1 MKTRLF
7 ENVGGNK
14 FKLLT
19 ENTNVNEQ
27 LVASGLKKV
36 FMNAGDKISYNQI
49 ESVGM
54 GYIKD
59 IPTAKSVALQEARI
73 LAKEFGYK
81 DSENDARFVKDSAN
95 TRPLKEDGEVND
107 FDRGAYENGAKSPVS
122 SPGKPNAQE
131 EQQEVQIGK
140 QILAIIEEDLKFD
153 LHPSHEA
160 AVEKIKALAEQLI
173 KMHGQQ

>member
-7 ENVGGNK
+7 ENTGGNK
-14 FKLLT
+14 FRLLK
-19 ENTNVNEQ
+19 ESVNVNES

-36 FMNAGDKISYNQI
+36 FMNAGSSISYNHI

-59 IPTAKSVALQEARI
+59 INTAKQVALQEARI
-73 LAKEFGYK
+73 LAKEYGYK
-81 DSENDARFVKDSAN
+81 EDEDKAGFVKENDFSKLDAQNPSHAHAKVGSNEAGQESN
-95 TRPLKEDGEVND
+95 TSN
-107 FDRGAYENGAKSPVS
+107 
-122 SPGKPNAQE
+122 QE
-131 EQQEVQIGK
+131 EQQEIQIGK
-140 QILAIIEEDLKFD
+140 QILAIIESDLKFD

-160 AVEKIKALAEQLI
+160 AVAKIKTLAEQLI